1 MKKLL
6 LLFLFIVLSSNL
18 VKSQNTGCT
27 DPMAQNYD
35 PLAGVNDGSCTYSST
50 VVTPVSSIVL
60 DSALIEVSGIIK
72 SGNNLYCHTDE
83 IDTRI
88 FSLDTLTGSIL
99 QTYSCGAVGNYNW
112 EDITQDSTYIYIGD
126 FGNNINGNR
135 TDLKILRI
143 AKTAL
148 INGTPAADTLNFSYA
163 TQTNFNATGLNN
175 TDFDCEAFITSGDSI
190 YLFTKEWLK
199 KGVSVFSMPKTPGTH
214 VAQLRD
220 SFDVQGLIT
229 GATMLEDKQLVV
241 LCGYTTSLQPF
252 LQLLY
257 DYQGDSFFS
266 GNKRR
271 LTLNL
276 PLHQVEGIAT
286 DNGLDYF
293 LVNEGLYNPPFV
305 NTPQKLHRLELT
317 SYLLNYLI
325 PSTTV
330 LHDMKRG
337 DEELT
342 IYPNPIHNELTFS
355 INGLKGAG
363 TAGIYDTKGGLILL
377 RELDF
382 TTDPAV
388 IQLDE
393 LRNGTYLLKV
403 TSGKKVYSRHF
414 SKN

>member
-1 MKKLL
+1 

-27 DPMAQNYD
+27 DPKAQNYD

-60 DSALIEVSGIIK
+60 DSALVEVSGIIK

-305 NTPQKLHRLELT
+305 NTPQKLHRLEL
-317 SYLLNYLI
+317 SPYLSNYLI
-325 PSTTV
+325 PSITSLDGTKPDADD
-330 LHDMKRG
+330 LN
-337 DEELT
+337 
-342 IYPNPIHNELTFS
+342 IYPNPVKNELHFS
-355 INGLKGAG
+355 STDLIGMG
-363 TAGIYDTKGGLILL
+363 TAGVYDTEGKLIVF
-377 RELDF
+377 EEFDF
-382 TTDPAV
+382 NSEKAA
-388 IQLDE
+388 IQLE
-393 LRNGTYLLKV
+393 GLRDGTYLLQV
-403 TSGKKVYSRHF
+403 TCGGAVLSRIFIKK
-414 SKN
+414 